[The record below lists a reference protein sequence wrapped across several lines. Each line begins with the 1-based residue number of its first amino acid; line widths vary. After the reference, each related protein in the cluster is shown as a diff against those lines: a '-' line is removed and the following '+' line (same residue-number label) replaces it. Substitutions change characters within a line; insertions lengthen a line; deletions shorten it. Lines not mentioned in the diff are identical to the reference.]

1 MIRGGKQSGCIKMVV
16 DKFFIHGINNR
27 KMKIEKI
34 GSLVKNGEVL
44 SSAKG
49 EVTTVDLGTVSQQPG
64 IDTLQITPV
73 EQTNDC
79 SKYFL
84 GDCGI

>member
-1 MIRGGKQSGCIKMVV
+1 MVV

-44 SSAKG
+44 SSAKAK
-49 EVTTVDLGTVSQQPG
+49 VAL
-64 IDTLQITPV
+64 IA
-73 EQTNDC
+73 
-79 SKYFL
+79 
-84 GDCGI
+84 